1 MDLSLQ
7 SFYERAI
14 SKMQISPT
22 KIRNAMVEN
31 IEYPNEF
38 DFITYGAVFEHLYHP
53 AQTLEEYEVVKARWH
68 CSH

>member
-7 SFYERAI
+7 SSFYERAI

-31 IEYPNEF
+31 IEYPKNEF

-53 AQTLEEYEVVKARWH
+53 
-68 CSH
+68 CSEFLKEL